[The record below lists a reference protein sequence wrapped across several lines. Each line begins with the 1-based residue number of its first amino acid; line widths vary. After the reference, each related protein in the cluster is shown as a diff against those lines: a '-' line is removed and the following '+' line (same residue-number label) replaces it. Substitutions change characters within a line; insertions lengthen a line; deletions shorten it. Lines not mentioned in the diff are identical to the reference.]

1 MLSLA
6 CHPLLNHSL
15 PHYESQS
22 EVSAKFELT
31 AQFDTPVM
39 CFTSLVP
46 SVCTKSRHLVFG
58 VTLIYLNAITD
69 VEAVKLYLENNHKR

>member
-6 CHPLLNHSL
+6 CHPLLNRSL

-22 EVSAKFELT
+22 EVSAKCELT
-31 AQFDTPVM
+31 A
-39 CFTSLVP
+39 
-46 SVCTKSRHLVFG
+46 
-58 VTLIYLNAITD
+58 LIYLNAITD